1 MAGGKIN
8 RPLMATVWLP
18 DLNYGVGMLPLCT
31 MLVPCH
37 YCHPLN
43 TLPLLWRGAV
53 VQQQQLLGR
62 HPHTI
67 FQWLQTFWLVQIV
80 TRDQGRPCD
89 WSQMLTRSP
98 LIWLSGWNL
107 TRVDPG
113 SSDGWQ
119 CGGSVTPVWVASP
132 AMTTDLTSHTLAT
145 GIDTDTTQWYC
156 LLL

>member
-1 MAGGKIN
+1 MAGGKIT

-18 DLNYGVGMLPLCT
+18 DLNYGIGMLPLCT

-119 CGGSVTPVWVASP
+119 CDTSVSGLPCHDDRPHIT
-132 AMTTDLTSHTLAT
+132 HT
-145 GIDTDTTQWYC
+145 GHWYRYRYNTMV
-156 LLL
+156 LFVVIKMS